1 MLAKLGR
8 REGMVHFYWDTKNM
22 SQNQYKIAEY
32 IQKNIHDVLFST
44 EQEIAD
50 QLDISIASVSRF
62 WRAVGY
68 KNLKEFKAKAKEQLE
83 VTPARKLKNVL
94 TKVDRTH
101 PQNHFMENSVHHILE
116 TMNQFSSTTFTEAV
130 ETLTSAERIYL
141 YGPGPSVGL
150 AELMQYRI
158 HRFGLS
164 IHRFQ
169 RSGSELLEDLLHI
182 RKDDVVVLF
191 CFIRLLPEANVILA
205 EAKRIGFRTIVITDR
220 LLSTFHKEA
229 DVVLFTSRGELW
241 EFHSMVAPTFMVEN
255 LIIAIGMNNQHESIG
270 HLEQLDTLRR
280 QYRHQLPR

>member
-1 MLAKLGR
+1 
-8 REGMVHFYWDTKNM
+8 MVHFYWDTKNM